1 LRWPAKSLVVVNL
14 LLELAGNKGD
24 EEEKMKEREREG
36 VFISREVMIG
46 GLTFGCQK
54 ETNVSHSNA
63 AHKGKLAFRPK

>member
-1 LRWPAKSLVVVNL
+1 
-14 LLELAGNKGD
+14 LAAEGK
-24 EEEKMKEREREG
+24 EEEEGEVNEEREKEKG
-36 VFISREVMIG
+36 VFISREIMIG

>member
-1 LRWPAKSLVVVNL
+1 MRWPAKSLVVVNL

-46 GLTFGCQK
+46 GLTIGCQK

>member
-1 LRWPAKSLVVVNL
+1 MAAEGK
-14 LLELAGNKGD
+14 
-24 EEEKMKEREREG
+24 EEEEGEVNEEREKEKG
-36 VFISREVMIG
+36 VFISREIMIG